1 MEIAI
6 AVSSSGDN
14 DIIPAQGDNR
24 KIVLK
29 ELFLAGRGAV
39 GGFIR
44 SGASGSVHFASAAA
58 PFPFTSGGGFL
69 LKGIDRRWTGDADQP
84 MVLNLDGNVA
94 VVGYARFDV
103 EPDVQGQG

>member
-1 MEIAI
+1 MEINI
-6 AVSSSGDN
+6 AVSVSGDN
-14 DIIPAQGDNR
+14 DIIPAQGNNR

-39 GGFIR
+39 GGFIK
-44 SGASGSVHFASAAA
+44 SGASGSVHFASAAE

-69 LKGIDRRWTGDADQP
+69 LEGTDRRWTGDANQP
-84 MVLNLDGNVA
+84 MVLNLDANIG